1 MITPPVDSQP
11 STQGPRWLITL
22 VLLVVLG
29 GVATALLETGLG
41 DEVVVE
47 YDDGL
52 VEIAA
57 IDELSAR
64 GIDPCRSIGAPALP
78 SDLATGLEGTECLMY
93 DTTAGLVPV
102 LVGLAVLGAVIVIT
116 SGNRFGLYLM
126 WVAVVTAGSGMGA
139 AYAARAFLRP
149 GSLPLADVVNFLAA
163 PSWIIVGVLLV
174 PRMILVFP
182 TGMLPSPRWRLVAR
196 ATWLPASLLIVVQW
210 FSPLW
215 GPLDMRNPLPVELE
229 IEQAI
234 GLLDIGYI
242 LWIALVMASFAG
254 LLWRFVTARGEERQQ
269 LKWVAL
275 AVALA
280 VVVNVLSTFI
290 DPLTGTAQQIANFVI
305 LPTAV
310 LFSIFKFRLYD
321 IDRIINRTVVYGLV
335 TLALAGLFAA
345 VIVFPQTL
353 LIGTQAL
360 EPGFVIVVALA
371 TLVVAAVF
379 NPLRR
384 QIQYAVDRRFNRTRF
399 DAYQLV
405 DALQKRLNEPSDV
418 DTLMRDVSS
427 AVETTMEPS
436 HLAVWLPG
444 AQQ

>member
-1 MITPPVDSQP
+1 MD
-11 STQGPRWLITL
+11 
-22 VLLVVLG
+22 
-29 GVATALLETGLG
+29 
-41 DEVVVE
+41 
-47 YDDGL
+47 
-52 VEIAA
+52 
-57 IDELSAR
+57 
-64 GIDPCRSIGAPALP
+64 
-78 SDLATGLEGTECLMY
+78 
-93 DTTAGLVPV
+93 DTTAGVVPV

-182 TGMLPSPRWRLVAR
+182 TGMLPSPRWRWVAR

-345 VIVFPQTL
+345 VIVFSQTL

-399 DAYQLV
+399 DAYQVV